1 MKLSIVLPVG
11 LMLFSF
17 FFGAGN
23 LIFPPTLGQQAGTN
37 MVSATLG
44 FCLTGVGMPLLGIL
58 AIAMTNATN
67 PDDAA
72 KPVGPLFARII
83 TVLCALTI
91 GPFFAIPRTAATSF
105 DMGILP
111 LLPEGYGAV
120 GLPIYSAFFFILTWV
135 LATNQS
141 KLIDNVGKIITPLLL
156 ATIAVLLSLVIFQ
169 PMGGLQVAPAKYAS
183 VGFFHG
189 FQEGYQTMDL
199 LCSLLFGTAAVISI
213 KGAGIKNQS
222 ELNKVCIYSGLVA
235 GFFLALI
242 YSGLTYAGATSM
254 GAVGFET
261 NGGLLMNK
269 IATYYLGFP
278 GKLLLAAIIFF
289 ACITTSIGLHAAIGE
304 YFSSIWEITITYKRA
319 VTAMCIFSF
328 CVANFG
334 LQKIITLSI
343 PVIFFLY
350 PVIIAVVLL
359 NIATP
364 LIHRD
369 ETVFRWCVG
378 ATTIFALLDGIKAAG
393 ISLGT
398 LEQMLSIYLP
408 FYNIGFGWLAPSL
421 VGLIIGLVL
430 KKK

>member
-1 MKLSIVLPVG
+1 MKLSIILPVG

-23 LIFPPTLGQQAGTN
+23 LIFPPTLGQQAGSN
-37 MVSATLG
+37 LIAATLG

-58 AIAMTNATN
+58 AIAMTNATS
-67 PDDAA
+67 PDHAA
-72 KPVGPLFARII
+72 MPVGSLFARII

-111 LLPEGYGAV
+111 LLPEGYSTI
-120 GLPIYSAFFFILTWV
+120 GLAIYSAFFFILTWI

-156 ATIAVLLSLVIFQ
+156 ATIAVLLCMVIFQ
-169 PMGGLQVAPAKYAS
+169 PMGNPQAPPVPYKH
-183 VGFFHG
+183 VGFFYG

-199 LCSLLFGTAAVISI
+199 LCSLLFGTAAVLSI
-213 KGAGIKNQS
+213 KGAGIQKQQ
-222 ELNKVCIYSGLVA
+222 ELNKVCICSGLIA
-235 GFFLALI
+235 GFFLAVI
-242 YSGLTYAGATSM
+242 YAGLTYAGATSIN
-254 GAVGFET
+254 VFGFEA

-304 YFSSIWEITITYKRA
+304 YFSGIWAPTLTYKRA
-319 VTAMCIFSF
+319 VTGICIFSF
-328 CVANFG
+328 CVANVG
-334 LQKIITLSI
+334 LQKIIALSI

-364 LIHRD
+364 ILHRD
-369 ETVFRWCVG
+369 ETIFQWCVG

-393 ISLGT
+393 INLGI
-398 LEQMLSIYLP
+398 LEHYLSNYLP
-408 FYNIGFGWLAPSL
+408 FYNIGFGWLSPCL
-421 VGLIIGLVL
+421 VGLIIGYVL

>member
-1 MKLSIVLPVG
+1 MKLSIILPVG

-37 MVSATLG
+37 MLAATLG

-58 AIAMTNATN
+58 AITMTNATS
-67 PDDAA
+67 PDYPAI
-72 KPVGPLFARII
+72 PVGQLFARII
-83 TVLCALTI
+83 TILCALTI

-111 LLPEGYGAV
+111 LLPEGYGTI
-120 GLPIYSAFFFILTWV
+120 GLVIYSAFFFILTWC
-135 LATNQS
+135 LSTRQS
-141 KLIDNVGKIITPLLL
+141 ALINNVGKIITPLLL
-156 ATIAVLLSLVIFQ
+156 ATIAILLCLVIFK
-169 PMGGLQVAPAKYAS
+169 PMGALQAPPVPYKH
-183 VGFFHG
+183 VGFFYG

-199 LCSLLFGTAAVISI
+199 LCSLLFGTAAVLSI
-213 KGAGIKNQS
+213 KGAGIHEQKD
-222 ELNKVCIYSGLVA
+222 LNKVCVCSGLVA
-235 GFFLALI
+235 GFFLTII
-242 YSGLTYAGATSM
+242 YAGLTYAGATSIN
-254 GAVGFET
+254 VFGFEA
-261 NGGLLMNK
+261 NGGLLMNN

-304 YFSSIWEITITYKRA
+304 YFKSLWSVNFTYKQI
-319 VTAMCIFSF
+319 VTAICIFSF
-328 CVANFG
+328 CVANVG
-334 LQKIITLSI
+334 LQKIISLSI

-350 PVIIAVVLL
+350 PIIIVVVLL
-359 NIATP
+359 NVATP

-369 ETVFRWCVG
+369 ETIFQWCVG

-393 ISLGT
+393 ISLGA
-398 LEQMLSIYLP
+398 LEYTFSTYLP
-408 FYNIGFGWLAPSL
+408 LYNIGFGWVAPCL
-421 VGLIIGLVL
+421 VGLFIGFVL